1 MPFVGAAVRRLE
13 DPRLLR
19 GQATYIEDLELPRQ
33 LHVAFVRS
41 EYPHARLAAINLAAA
56 GCVDGVVAAVSAAE
70 LQAPRPIHATVTHP
84 ALGACGQPVLA
95 QGLVR
100 YVGEPIAAVVA
111 ETRAAAEDGA
121 AAVEIVYE
129 PPQVVP
135 NAEAAVG
142 FSAPLLHPH
151 LGDNLA

>member
-41 EYPHARLAAINLAAA
+41 EYPHARLASVDLAPAA
-56 GCVDGVVAAVSAAE
+56 SVEGVVAALSAAE
-70 LQAPRPIHATVTHP
+70 LQARKPIHATVTHP
-84 ALGACGQPVLA
+84 ALRACAQPVLA
-95 QGLVR
+95 EGVVR

-111 ETRAAAEDGA
+111 ETRAGAEDA
-121 AAVEIVYE
+121 EIGRAHV
-129 PPQVVP
+129 
-135 NAEAAVG
+135 
-142 FSAPLLHPH
+142 
-151 LGDNLA
+151 